1 MTRQEIART
10 ALRAAIELRRR
21 AKVSLEDPIC
31 VYDFAGTLDVEVR
44 FVGGSSFAGMFAKG
58 MDAVF
63 VPSERPPGRRAFT
76 CAHELAHWR
85 FDHGERVET
94 LDFDRDDRDVPE
106 EILANHFAG
115 FLLMPNRALT
125 AEADARGIDFRSLTT
140 HEAYRLASQLGV
152 GYDTL
157 IKHLCWSERLID
169 QGRMDQL
176 QLRTPKDLRREL
188 LGQDARG
195 HLVFADKQW
204 RKVAIDLEVGDHAI
218 VPHGA
223 SLNGNSARIVRECQH
238 GMVIEAIRPG
248 ISQASEGDNWAHM
261 VRVSRKQFVGRAA
274 FRHLEDDDD
283 DNETTL
289 DN

>member
-21 AKVSLEDPIC
+21 AKVPLEDPIC
-31 VYDFAGTLDVEVR
+31 VYVFAGTLDVEVR

-63 VPSERPPGRRAFT
+63 VPSERPAGRRAFT

-85 FDHGERVET
+85 FGHGERVET

-125 AEADARGIDFRSLTT
+125 AEAEARGIDFRSLTA
-140 HEAYRLASQLGV
+140 HQAYRLACQLGV

-157 IKHLCWSERLID
+157 IKHLRWSERLID
-169 QGRMDQL
+169 QERMDQL

-195 HLVFADKQW
+195 HLVIADRQW

-223 SLNGNSARIVRECQH
+223 SLNGDSARLRRECQH
-238 GMVIEAIRPG
+238 GMVIEAVRPG
-248 ISQASEGDNWAHM
+248 ISQTFDGEDWAHM

-283 DNETTL
+283 NDTTL

>member
-1 MTRQEIART
+1 MTRQELART
-10 ALRAAIELRRR
+10 ALRAAIELRKK

-31 VYDFAGTLDVEVR
+31 VYDFVGNLDVEVR

-63 VPSERPPGRRAFT
+63 VPSERPAGRRAFT

-85 FDHGERVET
+85 FGHGERVET

-115 FLLMPNRALT
+115 FLLMPNRALNT
-125 AEADARGIDFRSLTT
+125 EAAARGIDFRSLTA

-157 IKHLCWSERLID
+157 VKHLRWSERLID
-169 QGRMDQL
+169 QGCMDQL

-188 LGQDARG
+188 LGHDASG

-223 SLNGNSARIVRECQH
+223 DLNGSSARLIRDCQH
-238 GMVIEAIRPG
+238 GRVIEAVRPG
-248 ISQASEGDNWAHM
+248 ISQVFGDGEWAHM

-283 DNETTL
+283 NDTTL